1 MKRYQ
6 VPLDNA
12 SVYYVPSFLSEEIAT
27 EYFQEL
33 LTTIQWEQ
41 RDVKVFGKI
50 HPQPRLTALYD
61 TSERSY
67 RYAGLTLQPN
77 PMTEILQSLQQKIEA
92 CSQHQFNSVLLNLY
106 RDGQDSNGW
115 HSDDE
120 SSLGKNPAIASL
132 SLGATRKFYFRERK
146 NTKNTYKMELTHG
159 SLLIMSGA
167 TQHHWHHQIPKTKKN
182 VGKRINLTF
191 RYLI

>member
-1 MKRYQ
+1 MKHYLL
-6 VPLDNA
+6 PLENA
-12 SVYYVPSFLSEEIAT
+12 SVYYIPSFLSEEIAT

-33 LTTIQWEQ
+33 LNTIKWEQ
-41 RDVKVFGKI
+41 RNVNVFGKI
-50 HPQPRLTALYD
+50 HPQPRLTALYG

-132 SLGATRKFYFRERK
+132 SLGATRKFFFRERK

-167 TQHHWHHQIPKTKKN
+167 TQHHWNHQIPKTKKR